1 MKKITF
7 TEIFRFSLVF
17 LPFLLFAS
25 CSFFEE
31 SWNEPVNDYLKKYT
45 ETSAVT
51 EYKIVS
57 GNYEAASGN
66 VFVSSSADFAVNLF
80 LRNPQNYI
88 FPDDCIRL
96 SFPKFDKDSAEKKF
110 GSKIDTSVISIVQ
123 DEKDSS
129 ILILKY
135 PSEFLLFA
143 ETGFDISPEVR
154 LFHPVSKADFGSYT
168 SFRASCDSP
177 PPLIFGAVVYKNR
190 STGKHVVFFN
200 MPSKGLLSGIHSDI
214 KSVSVNGNKTSVV
227 LNEDGTFVFE
237 NTQFKIGNDSASYSA
252 SSAPFEEYGQA
263 VYFLTDDS
271 LTDEKI
277 VYAIALEDAA
287 GFSSS
292 VQTTVESIRLGSVD
306 VRDSAGNALQS
317 DGFVSQDESS
327 SYATIT
333 LSPAQSAADGADTSD
348 SILVYELYQGT
359 DDSGKV
365 LYSGKNAGGEIS
377 LKIPAGKVYLRVYSH
392 KDLYADSIP
401 KEFGIHVL
409 KSMLFVSPDG
419 NDTTNSGSEN
429 SPFATIAKT
438 FSGEGFSDI
447 TVLGTVQLV
456 GSVQEDVELSAANA
470 NVVINGN
477 ENSVA
482 SLKMSAT
489 GGKLK
494 TNKLDVAGSLSV
506 EKGALVFSGGN
517 IGSDVTVKGGK
528 LTADNTSVAGSVNI
542 EKGEVSFAD
551 GKIDSSLIVKG
562 GNLTAENT
570 SVAGSVSIENGEV
583 SFADGKI
590 DSSLN
595 VKGGKLT
602 SDNISVAGSLSV
614 EKGALVFSGG
624 NIGSDVTVNGGNLT
638 AENASVA
645 GSVSIEK
652 GEVSFADGKIDSSL
666 NVKGGK
672 VTAENTSVTGSMS
685 IEKGEVSFS
694 KGTISGDISV
704 SDGTLEIQDCTI
716 SKDLNVSGGT
726 VRLKNCSVNG
736 NINYNGGSLVLEG
749 DFALEGSIK
758 IATGMKVGIKNLAAS
773 KNIKISGTTEIEAW
787 NVGTEVIY
795 STDGTALSDL
805 ICSKFSVKNKDSGG
819 KSLCVV
825 PSSTDA
831 TKGVLSVAGASVV
844 PSFGQPEY
852 SLSLSPALFSSV
864 QPDNKVLLAVTDSA
878 GNSVTS
884 DSVEFVLYQNKNKV
898 AALEG
903 GLIPSWIPGG
913 KYTVIATA
921 KIGVYSYDVEKN
933 IIISE
938 SIAISY
944 LTSAPSASDFPKI
957 TASSSADMVKLGE
970 WIKSGSDL
978 EGITITLADDLDL
991 TGCADF
997 DCMGVTKADT
1007 SGDIQGN
1014 AFKGVFDGAG
1024 HSMTLAITPTD
1035 PQPMGL
1041 FWQND
1046 GTIMNVTIKQYSSN
1060 GQVGSKQDLNLSRG
1074 GVICSVNN
1082 GTIKNCIVNARVTSW
1097 SVSEIAGI
1105 ARENSSSGRI
1115 VNCIVTGNIKMNCDA
1130 KTWEGDYGKSAGI
1143 AAVNRGSIENCVY
1156 TGKITTEEVTDEARF
1171 LSNISGAISA
1181 YTEGSIANCYWL
1193 KDCIDEG
1200 GTAVN
1205 RIAYINKES
1214 GGYGKICI
1222 PDPSKITGCGWFD
1235 RNSTSASV
1243 TAGTTSECKS
1253 EQTLA
1258 YSGTLVEMLNA
1269 YVSAS
1274 SDSGLK
1280 GWTADYSGK
1289 LTLDF

>member
-51 EYKIVS
+51 EYKVVS

-129 ILILKY
+129 ILVLKY

-177 PPLIFGAVVYKNR
+177 PPLIFGAVVYKDR
-190 STGKHVVFFN
+190 STGKYVVFFN

-214 KSVSVNGNKTSVV
+214 KSVSVNGKKTSVV

-237 NTQFKIGNDSASYSA
+237 NTQFKIGNASASYSA
-252 SSAPFEEYGQA
+252 SLAPFEEYGQA
-263 VYFLTDDS
+263 VYFLTDDT

-277 VYAIALEDAA
+277 VYAIALEDAG

-494 TNKLDVAGSLSV
+494 TNKLDVAGSLTV

-517 IGSDVTVKGGK
+517 IGSDVTVNGGK
-528 LTADNTSVAGSVNI
+528 LTAENASVAG
-542 EKGEVSFAD
+542 
-551 GKIDSSLIVKG
+551 
-562 GNLTAENT
+562 T
-570 SVAGSVSIENGEV
+570 VSIENGEV

-595 VKGGKLT
+595 VKGGKVT
-602 SDNISVAGSLSV
+602 SDNTSVAGSLTV

-645 GSVSIEK
+645 GSVSIE
-652 GEVSFADGKIDSSL
+652 
-666 NVKGGK
+666 N
-672 VTAENTSVTGSMS
+672 
-685 IEKGEVSFS
+685 GEVSFS

-726 VRLKNCSVNG
+726 VRLKNCFVNG

-758 IATGMKVGIKNLAAS
+758 IAAGMKVGIKNLAAS
-773 KNIKISGTTEIEAW
+773 KNIKISGTKETESW
-787 NVGTEVIY
+787 KVGTEVIY

-819 KSLCVV
+819 KSLCIV
-825 PSSTDA
+825 PSSADA
-831 TKGVLSVAGASVV
+831 KKGVLSIAGVSVAE
-844 PSFGQPEY
+844 PDIEQPEY
-852 SLSLSPALFSSV
+852 TLSLSPALFTLGKA
-864 QPDNKVLLAVTDSA
+864 DNKISLSIKDSA
-878 GNSVTS
+878 GNSVTP
-884 DSVEFVLYQNKNKV
+884 DSVEFTLYQNKNKV

-903 GLIPSWIPGG
+903 GLIPDWIPEG

-921 KIGVYSYDVEKN
+921 KIGGYSYDVE
-933 IIISE
+933 
-938 SIAISY
+938 
-944 LTSAPSASDFPKI
+944 TD
-957 TASSSADMVKLGE
+957 
-970 WIKSGSDL
+970 
-978 EGITITLADDLDL
+978 ITLA
-991 TGCADF
+991 F
-997 DCMGVTKADT
+997 
-1007 SGDIQGN
+1007 
-1014 AFKGVFDGAG
+1014 
-1024 HSMTLAITPTD
+1024 
-1035 PQPMGL
+1035 
-1041 FWQND
+1041 
-1046 GTIMNVTIKQYSSN
+1046 
-1060 GQVGSKQDLNLSRG
+1060 
-1074 GVICSVNN
+1074 
-1082 GTIKNCIVNARVTSW
+1082 
-1097 SVSEIAGI
+1097 
-1105 ARENSSSGRI
+1105 
-1115 VNCIVTGNIKMNCDA
+1115 
-1130 KTWEGDYGKSAGI
+1130 
-1143 AAVNRGSIENCVY
+1143 
-1156 TGKITTEEVTDEARF
+1156 
-1171 LSNISGAISA
+1171 
-1181 YTEGSIANCYWL
+1181 
-1193 KDCIDEG
+1193 
-1200 GTAVN
+1200 
-1205 RIAYINKES
+1205 
-1214 GGYGKICI
+1214 
-1222 PDPSKITGCGWFD
+1222 
-1235 RNSTSASV
+1235 
-1243 TAGTTSECKS
+1243 
-1253 EQTLA
+1253 
-1258 YSGTLVEMLNA
+1258 
-1269 YVSAS
+1269 
-1274 SDSGLK
+1274 
-1280 GWTADYSGK
+1280 
-1289 LTLDF
+1289 

>member
-7 TEIFRFSLVF
+7 AEIFRFSLVF

-51 EYKIVS
+51 EYKVVS

-129 ILILKY
+129 ILVLKY

-168 SFRASCDSP
+168 SFRAFCDSP
-177 PPLIFGAVVYKNR
+177 PPLIFGAVVYKNP
-190 STGKHVVFFN
+190 STGKYVVFFN

-214 KSVSVNGNKTSVV
+214 KSVSVNGKKTSVV

-237 NTQFKIGNDSASYSA
+237 NNQFKIGNDSASYSA
-252 SSAPFEEYGQA
+252 SLAPFEEYGQA

-292 VQTTVESIRLGSVD
+292 VQTTVESIRLGIVD
-306 VRDSAGNALQS
+306 VRDSAGNALKS

-456 GSVQEDVELSAANA
+456 GSVQEDVNLSAANA
-470 NVVINGN
+470 NIVINGN

-494 TNKLDVAGSLSV
+494 TNKLDVAGSLTV

-517 IGSDVTVKGGK
+517 IG
-528 LTADNTSVAGSVNI
+528 L
-542 EKGEVSFAD
+542 
-551 GKIDSSLIVKG
+551 
-562 GNLTAENT
+562 
-570 SVAGSVSIENGEV
+570 
-583 SFADGKI
+583 
-590 DSSLN
+590 
-595 VKGGKLT
+595 
-602 SDNISVAGSLSV
+602 
-614 EKGALVFSGG
+614 
-624 NIGSDVTVNGGNLT
+624 DVTVNGGNLT
-638 AENASVA
+638 AEKASVA
-645 GSVSIEK
+645 GSVSIE
-652 GEVSFADGKIDSSL
+652 A
-666 NVKGGK
+666 
-672 VTAENTSVTGSMS
+672 
-685 IEKGEVSFS
+685 GEVSFS

-758 IATGMKVGIKNLAAS
+758 IAAGMKVGIKNLAAS
-773 KNIKISGTTEIEAW
+773 KNIKISGTTETESW

-805 ICSKFSVKNKDSGG
+805 ICSKFFVKNKDSGG

-825 PSSTDA
+825 PSSADA
-831 TKGVLSVAGASVV
+831 KKGVLSIAGVSVV

-852 SLSLSPALFSSV
+852 SLSLSPVSFTPGNA
-864 QPDNKVLLAVTDSA
+864 DNKVSLAVTDSDGKA
-878 GNSVTS
+878 VTP
-884 DSVEFVLYQNKNKV
+884 DSVEFALYQNKNK
-898 AALEG
+898 AAVLEG
-903 GLIPSWIPGG
+903 GLIPSWIPEG

-921 KIGVYSYDVEKN
+921 KIGVYSYDVE
-933 IIISE
+933 
-938 SIAISY
+938 
-944 LTSAPSASDFPKI
+944 TD
-957 TASSSADMVKLGE
+957 
-970 WIKSGSDL
+970 
-978 EGITITLADDLDL
+978 ITLA
-991 TGCADF
+991 F
-997 DCMGVTKADT
+997 
-1007 SGDIQGN
+1007 
-1014 AFKGVFDGAG
+1014 
-1024 HSMTLAITPTD
+1024 
-1035 PQPMGL
+1035 
-1041 FWQND
+1041 
-1046 GTIMNVTIKQYSSN
+1046 
-1060 GQVGSKQDLNLSRG
+1060 
-1074 GVICSVNN
+1074 
-1082 GTIKNCIVNARVTSW
+1082 
-1097 SVSEIAGI
+1097 
-1105 ARENSSSGRI
+1105 
-1115 VNCIVTGNIKMNCDA
+1115 
-1130 KTWEGDYGKSAGI
+1130 
-1143 AAVNRGSIENCVY
+1143 
-1156 TGKITTEEVTDEARF
+1156 
-1171 LSNISGAISA
+1171 
-1181 YTEGSIANCYWL
+1181 
-1193 KDCIDEG
+1193 
-1200 GTAVN
+1200 
-1205 RIAYINKES
+1205 
-1214 GGYGKICI
+1214 
-1222 PDPSKITGCGWFD
+1222 
-1235 RNSTSASV
+1235 
-1243 TAGTTSECKS
+1243 
-1253 EQTLA
+1253 
-1258 YSGTLVEMLNA
+1258 
-1269 YVSAS
+1269 
-1274 SDSGLK
+1274 
-1280 GWTADYSGK
+1280 
-1289 LTLDF
+1289 

>member
-51 EYKIVS
+51 EYKVVS

-168 SFRASCDSP
+168 SFRAFCDSP
-177 PPLIFGAVVYKNR
+177 PPLIFGAVVYKNP
-190 STGKHVVFFN
+190 STGKYVVFFN

-237 NTQFKIGNDSASYSA
+237 NNQFKIGNDSASYTA
-252 SSAPFEEYGQA
+252 SLAPFEEYGQA
-263 VYFLTDDS
+263 VYFLTDDT

-277 VYAIALEDAA
+277 VYAIALEDAG

-409 KSMLFVSPDG
+409 KSMLFVSPVG

-494 TNKLDVAGSLSV
+494 TNKLDVAGSLTV

-517 IGSDVTVKGGK
+517 IGSGVTVNGGK
-528 LTADNTSVAGSVNI
+528 LTA
-542 EKGEVSFAD
+542 EK
-551 GKIDSSLIVKG
+551 
-562 GNLTAENT
+562 
-570 SVAGSVSIENGEV
+570 
-583 SFADGKI
+583 
-590 DSSLN
+590 
-595 VKGGKLT
+595 
-602 SDNISVAGSLSV
+602 
-614 EKGALVFSGG
+614 
-624 NIGSDVTVNGGNLT
+624 
-638 AENASVA
+638 ASVA
-645 GSVSIEK
+645 GSVSIE
-652 GEVSFADGKIDSSL
+652 A
-666 NVKGGK
+666 
-672 VTAENTSVTGSMS
+672 
-685 IEKGEVSFS
+685 GEVSFS

-758 IATGMKVGIKNLAAS
+758 IAAGMKVGIKNLAAS
-773 KNIKISGTTEIEAW
+773 KNIKISGTTETESW

-825 PSSTDA
+825 PSSADA
-831 TKGVLSVAGASVV
+831 KKGVLSIAGVSVV

-852 SLSLSPALFSSV
+852 SLTLSPVLFTLGNA
-864 QPDNKVLLAVTDSA
+864 DNKVSLSVTDSDEKA
-878 GNSVTS
+878 VTP
-884 DSVEFVLYQNKNKV
+884 DSVEFALYQNKNKV
-898 AALEG
+898 AVLQN
-903 GLIPSWIPGG
+903 GLIPSWIPEG

-921 KIGVYSYDVEKN
+921 KVGGYSYDAE
-933 IIISE
+933 
-938 SIAISY
+938 
-944 LTSAPSASDFPKI
+944 TD
-957 TASSSADMVKLGE
+957 
-970 WIKSGSDL
+970 
-978 EGITITLADDLDL
+978 ITLA
-991 TGCADF
+991 F
-997 DCMGVTKADT
+997 
-1007 SGDIQGN
+1007 
-1014 AFKGVFDGAG
+1014 
-1024 HSMTLAITPTD
+1024 
-1035 PQPMGL
+1035 
-1041 FWQND
+1041 
-1046 GTIMNVTIKQYSSN
+1046 
-1060 GQVGSKQDLNLSRG
+1060 
-1074 GVICSVNN
+1074 
-1082 GTIKNCIVNARVTSW
+1082 
-1097 SVSEIAGI
+1097 
-1105 ARENSSSGRI
+1105 
-1115 VNCIVTGNIKMNCDA
+1115 
-1130 KTWEGDYGKSAGI
+1130 
-1143 AAVNRGSIENCVY
+1143 
-1156 TGKITTEEVTDEARF
+1156 
-1171 LSNISGAISA
+1171 
-1181 YTEGSIANCYWL
+1181 
-1193 KDCIDEG
+1193 
-1200 GTAVN
+1200 
-1205 RIAYINKES
+1205 
-1214 GGYGKICI
+1214 
-1222 PDPSKITGCGWFD
+1222 
-1235 RNSTSASV
+1235 
-1243 TAGTTSECKS
+1243 
-1253 EQTLA
+1253 
-1258 YSGTLVEMLNA
+1258 
-1269 YVSAS
+1269 
-1274 SDSGLK
+1274 
-1280 GWTADYSGK
+1280 
-1289 LTLDF
+1289 

>member
-51 EYKIVS
+51 EYKVVS

-168 SFRASCDSP
+168 SFRAFCDSP
-177 PPLIFGAVVYKNR
+177 PPLIFGAVVYKNP
-190 STGKHVVFFN
+190 STGKYVVFFN

-252 SSAPFEEYGQA
+252 SLAPFEEYGQA

-494 TNKLDVAGSLSV
+494 TNKLDVS
-506 EKGALVFSGGN
+506 
-517 IGSDVTVKGGK
+517 
-528 LTADNTSVAGSVNI
+528 
-542 EKGEVSFAD
+542 
-551 GKIDSSLIVKG
+551 
-562 GNLTAENT
+562 
-570 SVAGSVSIENGEV
+570 
-583 SFADGKI
+583 
-590 DSSLN
+590 
-595 VKGGKLT
+595 
-602 SDNISVAGSLSV
+602 GSLSV

-624 NIGSDVTVNGGNLT
+624 NIGSDVTVNGGKLT

-645 GSVSIEK
+645 GSVNIE
-652 GEVSFADGKIDSSL
+652 A
-666 NVKGGK
+666 
-672 VTAENTSVTGSMS
+672 
-685 IEKGEVSFS
+685 GEVSFS

-736 NINYNGGSLVLEG
+736 NINYNGGSMVLEG

-758 IATGMKVGIKNLAAS
+758 IAAGMKVGIKNLAAS

-825 PSSTDA
+825 PSSADA
-831 TKGVLSVAGASVV
+831 KKGVLSIAGVSVV

-852 SLSLSPALFSSV
+852 SLSLSPCAFT
-864 QPDNKVLLAVTDSA
+864 PGNADNKVSLAVTDSDGKA
-878 GNSVTS
+878 VTP

-898 AALEG
+898 AVLQN
-903 GLIPSWIPGG
+903 GLIPSWIPKG

-921 KIGVYSYDVEKN
+921 KIGGYSYDAE
-933 IIISE
+933 
-938 SIAISY
+938 
-944 LTSAPSASDFPKI
+944 TD
-957 TASSSADMVKLGE
+957 
-970 WIKSGSDL
+970 
-978 EGITITLADDLDL
+978 ITLA
-991 TGCADF
+991 F
-997 DCMGVTKADT
+997 
-1007 SGDIQGN
+1007 
-1014 AFKGVFDGAG
+1014 
-1024 HSMTLAITPTD
+1024 
-1035 PQPMGL
+1035 
-1041 FWQND
+1041 
-1046 GTIMNVTIKQYSSN
+1046 
-1060 GQVGSKQDLNLSRG
+1060 
-1074 GVICSVNN
+1074 
-1082 GTIKNCIVNARVTSW
+1082 
-1097 SVSEIAGI
+1097 
-1105 ARENSSSGRI
+1105 
-1115 VNCIVTGNIKMNCDA
+1115 
-1130 KTWEGDYGKSAGI
+1130 
-1143 AAVNRGSIENCVY
+1143 
-1156 TGKITTEEVTDEARF
+1156 
-1171 LSNISGAISA
+1171 
-1181 YTEGSIANCYWL
+1181 
-1193 KDCIDEG
+1193 
-1200 GTAVN
+1200 
-1205 RIAYINKES
+1205 
-1214 GGYGKICI
+1214 
-1222 PDPSKITGCGWFD
+1222 
-1235 RNSTSASV
+1235 
-1243 TAGTTSECKS
+1243 
-1253 EQTLA
+1253 
-1258 YSGTLVEMLNA
+1258 
-1269 YVSAS
+1269 
-1274 SDSGLK
+1274 
-1280 GWTADYSGK
+1280 
-1289 LTLDF
+1289 

>member
-51 EYKIVS
+51 EYKVVS
-57 GNYEAASGN
+57 GNYEAVSGN

-129 ILILKY
+129 ILVLKY

-177 PPLIFGAVVYKNR
+177 PPLIFGAVVYKNP

-237 NTQFKIGNDSASYSA
+237 NNQFKIGNDSASYSV
-252 SSAPFEEYGQA
+252 SLAPFEEYGQA

-277 VYAIALEDAA
+277 VYAIALEDAG

-365 LYSGKNAGGEIS
+365 LYSGKNSGGEIS

-409 KSMLFVSPDG
+409 KSMLFVSPGG

-528 LTADNTSVAGSVNI
+528 LTA
-542 EKGEVSFAD
+542 
-551 GKIDSSLIVKG
+551 
-562 GNLTAENT
+562 ENT
-570 SVAGSVSIENGEV
+570 SVAGSVSIEAGEV

-602 SDNISVAGSLSV
+602 S
-614 EKGALVFSGG
+614 
-624 NIGSDVTVNGGNLT
+624 
-638 AENASVA
+638 ENTSVA
-645 GSVSIEK
+645 GSVNIE
-652 GEVSFADGKIDSSL
+652 A
-666 NVKGGK
+666 
-672 VTAENTSVTGSMS
+672 
-685 IEKGEVSFS
+685 GEVSFS

-716 SKDLNVSGGT
+716 SKDFNVSGGT

-736 NINYNGGSLVLEG
+736 NINYNGGSMVLEG

-758 IATGMKVGIKNLAAS
+758 IAAGMKVGIKNLAAP

-795 STDGTALSDL
+795 SVDGTVLSNL
-805 ICSKFSVKNKDSGG
+805 ICSKFGVQNKTADN
-819 KSLCVV
+819 KALCVV

-852 SLSLSPALFSSV
+852 SLTLSPASFI
-864 QPDNKVLLAVTDSA
+864 PGNADNKVLLAVTDSA
-878 GNSVTS
+878 GNSVTP
-884 DSVEFVLYQNKNKV
+884 DSVEFTLYQNKNKV

-903 GLIPSWIPGG
+903 GLIPPWIPGG
-913 KYTVIATA
+913 KYTVVATA
-921 KIGVYSYDVEKN
+921 KIGVYSYDVE
-933 IIISE
+933 
-938 SIAISY
+938 
-944 LTSAPSASDFPKI
+944 TD
-957 TASSSADMVKLGE
+957 
-970 WIKSGSDL
+970 
-978 EGITITLADDLDL
+978 ITLA
-991 TGCADF
+991 F
-997 DCMGVTKADT
+997 
-1007 SGDIQGN
+1007 
-1014 AFKGVFDGAG
+1014 
-1024 HSMTLAITPTD
+1024 
-1035 PQPMGL
+1035 
-1041 FWQND
+1041 
-1046 GTIMNVTIKQYSSN
+1046 
-1060 GQVGSKQDLNLSRG
+1060 
-1074 GVICSVNN
+1074 
-1082 GTIKNCIVNARVTSW
+1082 
-1097 SVSEIAGI
+1097 
-1105 ARENSSSGRI
+1105 
-1115 VNCIVTGNIKMNCDA
+1115 
-1130 KTWEGDYGKSAGI
+1130 
-1143 AAVNRGSIENCVY
+1143 
-1156 TGKITTEEVTDEARF
+1156 
-1171 LSNISGAISA
+1171 
-1181 YTEGSIANCYWL
+1181 
-1193 KDCIDEG
+1193 
-1200 GTAVN
+1200 
-1205 RIAYINKES
+1205 
-1214 GGYGKICI
+1214 
-1222 PDPSKITGCGWFD
+1222 
-1235 RNSTSASV
+1235 
-1243 TAGTTSECKS
+1243 
-1253 EQTLA
+1253 
-1258 YSGTLVEMLNA
+1258 
-1269 YVSAS
+1269 
-1274 SDSGLK
+1274 
-1280 GWTADYSGK
+1280 
-1289 LTLDF
+1289 

>member
-1 MKKITF
+1 MKKNTF

-51 EYKIVS
+51 EYKVVS

-177 PPLIFGAVVYKNR
+177 PPLIFGAVVYKNP
-190 STGKHVVFFN
+190 STGKYVVFFN

-237 NTQFKIGNDSASYSA
+237 NNQFKIGNDSASYNA
-252 SSAPFEEYGQA
+252 SFAPFEEYGQA

-333 LSPAQSAADGADTSD
+333 LSPAQSATDGADTSD

-409 KSMLFVSPDG
+409 KSMLFVSPGG

-517 IGSDVTVKGGK
+517 IGSDVTV
-528 LTADNTSVAGSVNI
+528 N
-542 EKGEVSFAD
+542 
-551 GKIDSSLIVKG
+551 G
-562 GNLTAENT
+562 GNLTAENA

-595 VKGGKLT
+595 VKGGKVT
-602 SDNISVAGSLSV
+602 ADNTSVAGSLSV
-614 EKGALVFSGG
+614 EKGTLVFSSG

-638 AENASVA
+638 AEN
-645 GSVSIEK
+645 
-652 GEVSFADGKIDSSL
+652 
-666 NVKGGK
+666 
-672 VTAENTSVTGSMS
+672 TSVTGSVN
-685 IEKGEVSFS
+685 IEAGEVSFS
-694 KGTISGDISV
+694 KGTISGDMSV
-704 SDGTLEIQDCTI
+704 SDGMLEIQDCTI

-736 NINYNGGSLVLEG
+736 NINYNGGSMVLEG

-758 IATGMKVGIKNLAAS
+758 IAAGMKVGIENLAAS

-825 PSSTDA
+825 PSSADA

-852 SLSLSPALFSSV
+852 SLTLSPVLFTLGNA
-864 QPDNKVLLAVTDSA
+864 DNKVSLAVTDSA
-878 GNSVTS
+878 GNSVTP
-884 DSVEFVLYQNKNKV
+884 DSVEFALYQNKNKV
-898 AALEG
+898 AVLQN
-903 GLIPSWIPGG
+903 GLIPSWIPEG

-921 KIGVYSYDVEKN
+921 KIGVYSYDAEKN

-978 EGITITLADDLDL
+978 EGITITLTDDLDL

-1007 SGDIQGN
+1007 TGDIQGN

-1046 GTIMNVTIKQYSSN
+1046 GTIMNLTIMQYSST

-1082 GTIKNCIVNARVTSW
+1082 GTIKNCIVNAMVTSW

-1105 ARENSSSGRI
+1105 ARENSSSGKI

-1143 AAVNRGSIENCVY
+1143 AAVNSGSIENCVY
-1156 TGKITTEEVTDEARF
+1156 TGKITTEKVTDEAKR

-1193 KDCIDEG
+1193 KDNIDEG

-1222 PDPSKITGCGWFD
+1222 PYPSKITGCGWFD
-1235 RNSTSASV
+1235 RKSTSASV

-1280 GWTADYSGK
+1280 RWTADYSGK

>member
-17 LPFLLFAS
+17 LPFLLFVS

-51 EYKIVS
+51 EYKVVS
-57 GNYEAASGN
+57 GNYEAVSGN

-177 PPLIFGAVVYKNR
+177 PPLIFGAVVYKNP

-227 LNEDGTFVFE
+227 LNDDGTFVFE
-237 NTQFKIGNDSASYSA
+237 NNQFKIGNDSASYSV
-252 SSAPFEEYGQA
+252 SLAPFEEYGQA

-409 KSMLFVSPDG
+409 KSMLFVSPGG

-528 LTADNTSVAGSVNI
+528 LTAENTSVAGSVNI
-542 EKGEVSFAD
+542 EAGEVSFAD

-562 GNLTAENT
+562 GKLTAKNT
-570 SVAGSVSIENGEV
+570 SVAGSVSIENGEA

-590 DSSLN
+590 DSSLI

-602 SDNISVAGSLSV
+602 
-614 EKGALVFSGG
+614 
-624 NIGSDVTVNGGNLT
+624 
-638 AENASVA
+638 AENTSVA
-645 GSVSIEK
+645 GSVNIEN
-652 GEVSFADGKIDSSL
+652 GEVSFY
-666 NVKGGK
+666 
-672 VTAENTSVTGSMS
+672 
-685 IEKGEVSFS
+685 

-704 SDGTLEIQDCTI
+704 SDGTLKIQDCTI

-758 IATGMKVGIKNLAAS
+758 IAAGMKVGIKNLAAS

-795 STDGTALSDL
+795 SDDGTVLSNL
-805 ICSKFSVKNKDSGG
+805 ICSKFGVQNKTADN
-819 KSLCVV
+819 KALCVV

-831 TKGVLSVAGASVV
+831 TKGVISVAGASVV

-852 SLSLSPALFSSV
+852 TLSLSPALFSSV
-864 QPDNKVLLAVTDSA
+864 QPDNKVLLAVTDSDGKA
-878 GNSVTS
+878 VTP
-884 DSVEFVLYQNKNKV
+884 DSVEFTLYQNKNKV

-903 GLIPSWIPGG
+903 GLIPPWIPEG

-921 KIGVYSYDVEKN
+921 KIGGYSYDVE
-933 IIISE
+933 
-938 SIAISY
+938 
-944 LTSAPSASDFPKI
+944 TD
-957 TASSSADMVKLGE
+957 
-970 WIKSGSDL
+970 
-978 EGITITLADDLDL
+978 ITLA
-991 TGCADF
+991 F
-997 DCMGVTKADT
+997 
-1007 SGDIQGN
+1007 
-1014 AFKGVFDGAG
+1014 
-1024 HSMTLAITPTD
+1024 
-1035 PQPMGL
+1035 
-1041 FWQND
+1041 
-1046 GTIMNVTIKQYSSN
+1046 
-1060 GQVGSKQDLNLSRG
+1060 
-1074 GVICSVNN
+1074 
-1082 GTIKNCIVNARVTSW
+1082 
-1097 SVSEIAGI
+1097 
-1105 ARENSSSGRI
+1105 
-1115 VNCIVTGNIKMNCDA
+1115 
-1130 KTWEGDYGKSAGI
+1130 
-1143 AAVNRGSIENCVY
+1143 
-1156 TGKITTEEVTDEARF
+1156 
-1171 LSNISGAISA
+1171 
-1181 YTEGSIANCYWL
+1181 
-1193 KDCIDEG
+1193 
-1200 GTAVN
+1200 
-1205 RIAYINKES
+1205 
-1214 GGYGKICI
+1214 
-1222 PDPSKITGCGWFD
+1222 
-1235 RNSTSASV
+1235 
-1243 TAGTTSECKS
+1243 
-1253 EQTLA
+1253 
-1258 YSGTLVEMLNA
+1258 
-1269 YVSAS
+1269 
-1274 SDSGLK
+1274 
-1280 GWTADYSGK
+1280 
-1289 LTLDF
+1289 

>member
-51 EYKIVS
+51 EYKVVS

-135 PSEFLLFA
+135 PSEFLLLA

-177 PPLIFGAVVYKNR
+177 PPLIFGAVVYKNP
-190 STGKHVVFFN
+190 STGKYVVFFN

-214 KSVSVNGNKTSVV
+214 KSVSVNGNKTSIV

-237 NTQFKIGNDSASYSA
+237 NNQFKIGNDSASYTA
-252 SSAPFEEYGQA
+252 SLAPFEEYGQA
-263 VYFLTDDS
+263 VYFLTDDT

-409 KSMLFVSPDG
+409 KSMLFVSPGG

-456 GSVQEDVELSAANA
+456 GSVQEDVELSAVNA

-494 TNKLDVAGSLSV
+494 TNKLDVAGSL
-506 EKGALVFSGGN
+506 
-517 IGSDVTVKGGK
+517 T
-528 LTADNTSVAGSVNI
+528 
-542 EKGEVSFAD
+542 
-551 GKIDSSLIVKG
+551 
-562 GNLTAENT
+562 
-570 SVAGSVSIENGEV
+570 
-583 SFADGKI
+583 
-590 DSSLN
+590 
-595 VKGGKLT
+595 
-602 SDNISVAGSLSV
+602 V

-645 GSVSIEK
+645 GSVNIEN

-672 VTAENTSVTGSMS
+672 VTSDNTSVAGSLSVEKGTLVFSGGNIGSDVTVNGGNLTAENTSVAGSVS
-685 IEKGEVSFS
+685 IENGEVSFS

-704 SDGTLEIQDCTI
+704 SDGTLEIHDCTI

-736 NINYNGGSLVLEG
+736 NINYDGGKLILEG
-749 DFALEGSIK
+749 EIAVEGSIK
-758 IATGMKVGIKNLAAS
+758 IAAGMKVGIKNLAAS

-795 STDGTALSDL
+795 SINGTALSDL

-825 PSSTDA
+825 PSSADA
-831 TKGVLSVAGASVV
+831 KKGVLSIAGVSVAEPGIE
-844 PSFGQPEY
+844 QPEY
-852 SLSLSPALFSSV
+852 TLSLSPVLFT
-864 QPDNKVLLAVTDSA
+864 PGNADNKISLSITDSG
-878 GNSVTS
+878 GNSVTP
-884 DSVEFVLYQNKNKV
+884 DSVEFALYQNKNKV
-898 AALEG
+898 AALKD

-921 KIGVYSYDVEKN
+921 KIGGYSYDAE
-933 IIISE
+933 
-938 SIAISY
+938 
-944 LTSAPSASDFPKI
+944 TD
-957 TASSSADMVKLGE
+957 
-970 WIKSGSDL
+970 
-978 EGITITLADDLDL
+978 ITLA
-991 TGCADF
+991 F
-997 DCMGVTKADT
+997 
-1007 SGDIQGN
+1007 
-1014 AFKGVFDGAG
+1014 
-1024 HSMTLAITPTD
+1024 
-1035 PQPMGL
+1035 
-1041 FWQND
+1041 
-1046 GTIMNVTIKQYSSN
+1046 
-1060 GQVGSKQDLNLSRG
+1060 
-1074 GVICSVNN
+1074 
-1082 GTIKNCIVNARVTSW
+1082 
-1097 SVSEIAGI
+1097 
-1105 ARENSSSGRI
+1105 
-1115 VNCIVTGNIKMNCDA
+1115 
-1130 KTWEGDYGKSAGI
+1130 
-1143 AAVNRGSIENCVY
+1143 
-1156 TGKITTEEVTDEARF
+1156 
-1171 LSNISGAISA
+1171 
-1181 YTEGSIANCYWL
+1181 
-1193 KDCIDEG
+1193 
-1200 GTAVN
+1200 
-1205 RIAYINKES
+1205 
-1214 GGYGKICI
+1214 
-1222 PDPSKITGCGWFD
+1222 
-1235 RNSTSASV
+1235 
-1243 TAGTTSECKS
+1243 
-1253 EQTLA
+1253 
-1258 YSGTLVEMLNA
+1258 
-1269 YVSAS
+1269 
-1274 SDSGLK
+1274 
-1280 GWTADYSGK
+1280 
-1289 LTLDF
+1289 

>member
-51 EYKIVS
+51 EYKVVS

-110 GSKIDTSVISIVQ
+110 GSKINTSVISIVQ

-129 ILILKY
+129 ILVLKY

-237 NTQFKIGNDSASYSA
+237 NNQFKIGNDSASYTA
-252 SSAPFEEYGQA
+252 SLAPFEEYGQA
-263 VYFLTDDS
+263 VYFLTDDT

-277 VYAIALEDAA
+277 VYAIALEDAG

-401 KEFGIHVL
+401 EEFGIHVL

-494 TNKLDVAGSLSV
+494 TNKLDVADSLTV
-506 EKGALVFSGGN
+506 EKGTLVFSGGN
-517 IGSDVTVKGGK
+517 IGSDVTVNGGK
-528 LTADNTSVAGSVNI
+528 
-542 EKGEVSFAD
+542 
-551 GKIDSSLIVKG
+551 
-562 GNLTAENT
+562 LTAENT

-602 SDNISVAGSLSV
+602 SDN
-614 EKGALVFSGG
+614 
-624 NIGSDVTVNGGNLT
+624 T
-638 AENASVA
+638 SVA
-645 GSVSIEK
+645 GSVNIEK
-652 GEVSFADGKIDSSL
+652 GEVA
-666 NVKGGK
+666 
-672 VTAENTSVTGSMS
+672 
-685 IEKGEVSFS
+685 FS

-758 IATGMKVGIKNLAAS
+758 IAAGMKVGIKNLAAS

-825 PSSTDA
+825 PSSADA
-831 TKGVLSVAGASVV
+831 KKGVLSIAGVSVV
-844 PSFGQPEY
+844 PIFGQPEY
-852 SLSLSPALFSSV
+852 SLSLSPCAFT
-864 QPDNKVLLAVTDSA
+864 PGNADNKVSLAVTDSDGKA
-878 GNSVTS
+878 VTP

-898 AALEG
+898 AVLQN
-903 GLIPSWIPGG
+903 GLIPSWIPKG

-921 KIGVYSYDVEKN
+921 KIGGYSYDAE
-933 IIISE
+933 
-938 SIAISY
+938 
-944 LTSAPSASDFPKI
+944 TD
-957 TASSSADMVKLGE
+957 
-970 WIKSGSDL
+970 
-978 EGITITLADDLDL
+978 ITLA
-991 TGCADF
+991 F
-997 DCMGVTKADT
+997 
-1007 SGDIQGN
+1007 
-1014 AFKGVFDGAG
+1014 
-1024 HSMTLAITPTD
+1024 
-1035 PQPMGL
+1035 
-1041 FWQND
+1041 
-1046 GTIMNVTIKQYSSN
+1046 
-1060 GQVGSKQDLNLSRG
+1060 
-1074 GVICSVNN
+1074 
-1082 GTIKNCIVNARVTSW
+1082 
-1097 SVSEIAGI
+1097 
-1105 ARENSSSGRI
+1105 
-1115 VNCIVTGNIKMNCDA
+1115 
-1130 KTWEGDYGKSAGI
+1130 
-1143 AAVNRGSIENCVY
+1143 
-1156 TGKITTEEVTDEARF
+1156 
-1171 LSNISGAISA
+1171 
-1181 YTEGSIANCYWL
+1181 
-1193 KDCIDEG
+1193 
-1200 GTAVN
+1200 
-1205 RIAYINKES
+1205 
-1214 GGYGKICI
+1214 
-1222 PDPSKITGCGWFD
+1222 
-1235 RNSTSASV
+1235 
-1243 TAGTTSECKS
+1243 
-1253 EQTLA
+1253 
-1258 YSGTLVEMLNA
+1258 
-1269 YVSAS
+1269 
-1274 SDSGLK
+1274 
-1280 GWTADYSGK
+1280 
-1289 LTLDF
+1289 

>member
-7 TEIFRFSLVF
+7 AEIFRFSLVF

-51 EYKIVS
+51 EYKVVS

-66 VFVSSSADFAVNLF
+66 VFVSSSADFSVNLF

-135 PSEFLLFA
+135 PSEFLLLA

-177 PPLIFGAVVYKNR
+177 PPLIFGAVVYKNP

-237 NTQFKIGNDSASYSA
+237 NNQFKIGNDSASYTA
-252 SSAPFEEYGQA
+252 SLAPFEEYGQA
-263 VYFLTDDS
+263 VYFLTDDT

-456 GSVQEDVELSAANA
+456 GSVQENVNLSAANA

-494 TNKLDVAGSLSV
+494 TNKLDVAGSLTV

-517 IGSDVTVKGGK
+517 IGSDVTVNGGN
-528 LTADNTSVAGSVNI
+528 LTAENASVAGSVNI
-542 EKGEVSFAD
+542 EA
-551 GKIDSSLIVKG
+551 
-562 GNLTAENT
+562 
-570 SVAGSVSIENGEV
+570 GEV

-595 VKGGKLT
+595 VKDGKLT
-602 SDNISVAGSLSV
+602 SDNTSVAGSLSV

-638 AENASVA
+638 AENTSVA
-645 GSVSIEK
+645 GSV
-652 GEVSFADGKIDSSL
+652 
-666 NVKGGK
+666 
-672 VTAENTSVTGSMS
+672 S

-694 KGTISGDISV
+694 KGTISGNISV

-736 NINYNGGSLVLEG
+736 NINYNGGSLVIEG

-758 IATGMKVGIKNLAAS
+758 IAAGMKVGIKNLAAS
-773 KNIKISGTTEIEAW
+773 KNIKISGTTEAEEW

-795 STDGTALSDL
+795 STDGTALSNL
-805 ICSKFSVKNKDSGG
+805 ICSKFGVQNKTADN
-819 KSLCVV
+819 KALCIV

-852 SLSLSPALFSSV
+852 SLTLSPVLFTLGNA
-864 QPDNKVLLAVTDSA
+864 DNKVSLAVTDSA
-878 GNSVTS
+878 GNSVTP
-884 DSVEFVLYQNKNKV
+884 DSVEFALYQNKNKV
-898 AALEG
+898 AVLQN
-903 GLIPSWIPGG
+903 GLIPSWIPEG

-921 KIGVYSYDVEKN
+921 KIGGYSYDVE
-933 IIISE
+933 
-938 SIAISY
+938 
-944 LTSAPSASDFPKI
+944 TD
-957 TASSSADMVKLGE
+957 
-970 WIKSGSDL
+970 
-978 EGITITLADDLDL
+978 ITLA
-991 TGCADF
+991 F
-997 DCMGVTKADT
+997 
-1007 SGDIQGN
+1007 
-1014 AFKGVFDGAG
+1014 
-1024 HSMTLAITPTD
+1024 
-1035 PQPMGL
+1035 
-1041 FWQND
+1041 
-1046 GTIMNVTIKQYSSN
+1046 
-1060 GQVGSKQDLNLSRG
+1060 
-1074 GVICSVNN
+1074 
-1082 GTIKNCIVNARVTSW
+1082 
-1097 SVSEIAGI
+1097 
-1105 ARENSSSGRI
+1105 
-1115 VNCIVTGNIKMNCDA
+1115 
-1130 KTWEGDYGKSAGI
+1130 
-1143 AAVNRGSIENCVY
+1143 
-1156 TGKITTEEVTDEARF
+1156 
-1171 LSNISGAISA
+1171 
-1181 YTEGSIANCYWL
+1181 
-1193 KDCIDEG
+1193 
-1200 GTAVN
+1200 
-1205 RIAYINKES
+1205 
-1214 GGYGKICI
+1214 
-1222 PDPSKITGCGWFD
+1222 
-1235 RNSTSASV
+1235 
-1243 TAGTTSECKS
+1243 
-1253 EQTLA
+1253 
-1258 YSGTLVEMLNA
+1258 
-1269 YVSAS
+1269 
-1274 SDSGLK
+1274 
-1280 GWTADYSGK
+1280 
-1289 LTLDF
+1289 

>member
-1 MKKITF
+1 MKKNTF

-51 EYKIVS
+51 EYKVVS
-57 GNYEAASGN
+57 GNYEAVSGN

-96 SFPKFDKDSAEKKF
+96 SFPNFDKDSAEKKF

-168 SFRASCDSP
+168 SFRAFCDSP
-177 PPLIFGAVVYKNR
+177 PPLIFGAVVYKNP
-190 STGKHVVFFN
+190 STGKYVVFFN

-237 NTQFKIGNDSASYSA
+237 NNQFKIGNDSASYTA
-252 SSAPFEEYGQA
+252 SLAPFEEYGQA

-277 VYAIALEDAA
+277 VYAIALEDAG

-456 GSVQEDVELSAANA
+456 GSVQEDVNLSAANA

-494 TNKLDVAGSLSV
+494 TNKLDVAGSL
-506 EKGALVFSGGN
+506 
-517 IGSDVTVKGGK
+517 T
-528 LTADNTSVAGSVNI
+528 
-542 EKGEVSFAD
+542 
-551 GKIDSSLIVKG
+551 
-562 GNLTAENT
+562 
-570 SVAGSVSIENGEV
+570 
-583 SFADGKI
+583 
-590 DSSLN
+590 
-595 VKGGKLT
+595 
-602 SDNISVAGSLSV
+602 V

-645 GSVSIEK
+645 GSVNIE
-652 GEVSFADGKIDSSL
+652 
-666 NVKGGK
+666 N
-672 VTAENTSVTGSMS
+672 
-685 IEKGEVSFS
+685 GEVSFS
-694 KGTISGDISV
+694 KGTNSGDISV

-758 IATGMKVGIKNLAAS
+758 IAAGMKVGMKNLAAS
-773 KNIKISGTTEIEAW
+773 KNIKISGTTETEAW

-819 KSLCVV
+819 KSLCIV

-831 TKGVLSVAGASVV
+831 TKGVLSVAGASVAE
-844 PSFGQPEY
+844 PGIEQPEY
-852 SLSLSPALFSSV
+852 TLSLSPVLFT
-864 QPDNKVLLAVTDSA
+864 PGNADNKISLSITDSA
-878 GNSVTS
+878 GNSVTP
-884 DSVEFVLYQNKNKV
+884 DSVEFVLYQNKNK
-898 AALEG
+898 AAVLEG
-903 GLIPSWIPGG
+903 GLIPSWIPEG

-921 KIGVYSYDVEKN
+921 KIGGYSYDAE
-933 IIISE
+933 
-938 SIAISY
+938 
-944 LTSAPSASDFPKI
+944 TD
-957 TASSSADMVKLGE
+957 
-970 WIKSGSDL
+970 
-978 EGITITLADDLDL
+978 ITLA
-991 TGCADF
+991 F
-997 DCMGVTKADT
+997 
-1007 SGDIQGN
+1007 
-1014 AFKGVFDGAG
+1014 
-1024 HSMTLAITPTD
+1024 
-1035 PQPMGL
+1035 
-1041 FWQND
+1041 
-1046 GTIMNVTIKQYSSN
+1046 
-1060 GQVGSKQDLNLSRG
+1060 
-1074 GVICSVNN
+1074 
-1082 GTIKNCIVNARVTSW
+1082 
-1097 SVSEIAGI
+1097 
-1105 ARENSSSGRI
+1105 
-1115 VNCIVTGNIKMNCDA
+1115 
-1130 KTWEGDYGKSAGI
+1130 
-1143 AAVNRGSIENCVY
+1143 
-1156 TGKITTEEVTDEARF
+1156 
-1171 LSNISGAISA
+1171 
-1181 YTEGSIANCYWL
+1181 
-1193 KDCIDEG
+1193 
-1200 GTAVN
+1200 
-1205 RIAYINKES
+1205 
-1214 GGYGKICI
+1214 
-1222 PDPSKITGCGWFD
+1222 
-1235 RNSTSASV
+1235 
-1243 TAGTTSECKS
+1243 
-1253 EQTLA
+1253 
-1258 YSGTLVEMLNA
+1258 
-1269 YVSAS
+1269 
-1274 SDSGLK
+1274 
-1280 GWTADYSGK
+1280 
-1289 LTLDF
+1289 